1 MTENE
6 LSKIIVDC
14 CYKIHK
20 TLGPGLLESVYE
32 EVLYYVLTKNGLRCE
47 RQMGV
52 PVTYESI
59 KMDIGFRA
67 DTIVESKVI
76 VELKSVEKIL
86 PVHKKQLLTYLKL
99 TGMKLGLL
107 INFNEELI
115 KASADA
121 LEGSGT
127 EIFIID
133 CGWYDMMGSYIPDK
147 NKFPNGMVPVC
158 KYIQQKGMKPGM
170 WFSFATANVESKV
183 VQEHPDWILKDK
195 KGEPALVHVI
205 NDRTLGERSYTM
217 GLL

>member
-20 TLGPGLLESVYE
+20 ALGPGLLESVYE
-32 EVLYYVLTKNGLRCE
+32 EVLYYVLTKNGLRCQ

-67 DTIVESKVI
+67 DIIVESKVI
-76 VELKSVEKIL
+76 VELKSVEKIM

-107 INFNEELI
+107 VNFNVELI
-115 KASADA
+115 K
-121 LEGSGT
+121 
-127 EIFIID
+127 
-133 CGWYDMMGSYIPDK
+133 
-147 NKFPNGMVPVC
+147 NGITRIV
-158 KYIQQKGMKPGM
+158 
-170 WFSFATANVESKV
+170 NN
-183 VQEHPDWILKDK
+183 L
-195 KGEPALVHVI
+195 
-205 NDRTLGERSYTM
+205 
-217 GLL
+217 